1 MKLESLDLHGYI
13 IADGMARFV
22 GQYNHVL
29 ASGRADALEVIHGK
43 GNRGDWGGSSGVGG
57 LRDALRDFLR
67 SQGTRIKGFDAELV
81 LRGADYLLDVPG
93 RLVYLHGEDATHN
106 AGCTI
111 IIPRQR
117 ISLPR
122 EWRKY

>member
-1 MKLESLDLHGYI
+1 MTLDRLDLHGYI

-22 GQYNHVL
+22 SAYNRL
-29 ASGRADALEVIHGK
+29 LTGGRVDALEVIHGK
-43 GNRGDWGGSSGVGG
+43 GNRGDWGGSSGTGG

-93 RLVYLHGEDATHN
+93 KLVYLHGEDALHN
-106 AGCTI
+106 PGCTI
-111 IIPRQR
+111 VIPRDR

-122 EWRKY
+122 EWR